1 METEQNAINEQF
13 FIGSDEIDYEIPENI
28 DDEKIS
34 TAKSLG
40 TQWLAGHLSNFFKND
55 ETKTSGE
62 AESSQKFQSDSV
74 FLTKSMK
81 RGNIMKPSD
90 SFLEI
95 VTKMD
100 KIFCCYHPKV
110 VSINY
115 IKKQVFKF

>member
-13 FIGSDEIDYEIPENI
+13 FIGLDEIDYEIPENI

-40 TQWLAGHLSNFFKND
+40 TQWLAGHLSNLFKND

-62 AESSQKFQSDSV
+62 AESSQKFHFDSV
-74 FLTKSMK
+74 FSTKSMK
-81 RGNIMKPSD
+81 LGIIMKPSV
-90 SFLEI
+90 SFLEN

-100 KIFCCYHPKV
+100 KIFFV
-110 VSINY
+110 INLR
-115 IKKQVFKF
+115 